1 MLQITFVKG
10 NHVNMYKNV
19 MVGKRQPL
27 EIWECNSIWIGCS
40 KFCLSVTYLLRKM
53 KTRDAVQEPNLWDGG
68 NDVASI
74 DIETKVI

>member
-1 MLQITFVKG
+1 MLICTRTSWSVNGSRSRYGNATRYGLVAQNFVQ
-10 NHVNMYKNV
+10 N
-19 MVGKRQPL
+19 
-27 EIWECNSIWIGCS
+27 
-40 KFCLSVTYLLRKM
+40 LLRKM